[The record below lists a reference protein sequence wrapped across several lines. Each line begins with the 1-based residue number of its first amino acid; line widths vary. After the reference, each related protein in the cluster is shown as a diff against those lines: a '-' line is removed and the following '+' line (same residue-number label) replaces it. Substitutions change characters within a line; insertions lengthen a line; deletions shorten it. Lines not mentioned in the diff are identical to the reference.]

1 MIQEMPVVKA
11 AARQFA
17 QRLLRPADRIAVVGF
32 NQTLFWLTPFT
43 NDFNAV
49 AAAVRR
55 VRPGGETHLFAS
67 AIEMLFEMQRLP
79 GRHALVIFTD
89 GVDQGSQFKLDHLVH
104 YARYAGVPLY
114 PIIKNKMLSRL
125 MRFGVAQLEPRPLPG
140 LAPDTAPTSFLLN
153 EEN

>member
-49 AAAVRR
+49 AAAVDR
-55 VRPGGETHLFAS
+55 VKPGGETHLFDS
-67 AIEMLFEMQRLP
+67 AIEMLFELQRLP
-79 GRHALVIFTD
+79 ARHALVIFTD
-89 GVDQGSQFKLDHLVH
+89 GVDQGSQFTLDHLRH
-104 YARYAGVPLY
+104 HPRYAAVPRV
-114 PIIKNKMLSRL
+114 PI
-125 MRFGVAQLEPRPLPG
+125 
-140 LAPDTAPTSFLLN
+140 
-153 EEN
+153 